1 MTNYS
6 AKILNNSVGAL
17 NAQQAVIATTSGNI
31 ANVNTPGYAR
41 RTVDLQ
47 TRLTSGS
54 GSGIDVGN
62 GVEVGRIL
70 RIADEFVERQ
80 LRSATTDLGSAQ
92 VENQYL
98 SRIQDLFS
106 LTGDRPTISSSL
118 TSFFSSLNDLQG
130 EPASIEL
137 RNNVITRAQDLV
149 NTIGDTYSALASMQD
164 EADQRLATEVQT
176 VNSITTQIA
185 TLNGLISARESNGTA
200 VAGDERDR
208 RDQLLNQL
216 AEKLHVTVVPGDNGQ
231 VSVTLNN
238 GFPLVYGTNSRDLE
252 VTNQPTFSATP
263 PPGLSS
269 QRMSYIVYDYDG
281 TSAQS
286 HADLTPGITG
296 GTLGGLLAIRGRND
310 STNTSAFQ
318 ADGHLVAVASRVEA
332 LTRNLLTT
340 FNAANLGPDRTPA
353 AGFQAS
359 SADLDGNAPSAFGFF
374 SYTGNTGATA
384 TGQPTSAD
392 LAASGVDNFS
402 SSLVLSVSGPRGI
415 AAGRDLSGGAVT
427 PVYAPGDG
435 SNMAG
440 LLTLQNQ
447 SQSFA
452 LGSYSFTGS
461 YDAAYGETITTVG
474 SAKARAEV
482 NERVAGSSKTAA
494 QTRRDEVSGV
504 SLDEEFTNLI
514 KFQKAYQAS
523 ARMIKIGEQ
532 LLDEVLQLL

>member
-6 AKILNNSVGAL
+6 AKILNISVGAL

-47 TRLTSGS
+47 TRITSGS
-54 GSGIDVGN
+54 GSGLDVGN

-80 LRSATTDLGSAQ
+80 LRASTTDLGSAQ

-106 LTGDRPTISSSL
+106 LTGDRPTIASSL

-130 EPASIEL
+130 EPASVEL
-137 RNNVITRAQDLV
+137 RNNVIAKGQDLV
-149 NTIGDTYSALASMQD
+149 NSISDTYNALAGMQD
-164 EADQRLATEVQT
+164 EANQRLSTEVQT
-176 VNSITTQIA
+176 VNSLTSQIA
-185 TLNGLISARESNGTA
+185 GLNGLISARESNGTA
-200 VAGDERDR
+200 VAGDERDQ
-208 RDQLLNQL
+208 RDQLLNKL
-216 AEKLHVTVVPGDNGQ
+216 SEKLHVSVVPGDNGQ
-231 VSVTLNN
+231 VSVTLDN
-238 GFPLVYGTNSRDLE
+238 GFPLVYGTNSRNLE
-252 VTNQPTFSATP
+252 VTSTPTFAANP

-296 GTLGGLLAIRGRND
+296 GTIGGLLAIRGRND
-310 STNTSAFQ
+310 PSNTSAFQ
-318 ADGHLVAVASRVEA
+318 ADGELVAVASRVEA
-332 LTRNLLTT
+332 LTRNLLTS
-340 FNAANLGPDRTPA
+340 FNTQNLGPDRSAA

-359 SADLDGNAPSAFGFF
+359 SADLNGNPPSAFGFF
-374 SYTGNTGATA
+374 TYTGNTGVTA
-384 TGQPTSAD
+384 TGQPSAAD

-402 SSLVLSVSGPRGI
+402 SSLTLAISDPRAI
-415 AAGRDLSGGAVT
+415 AAGRDLSGGAAT
-427 PVYAPGDG
+427 AQYAPGDG
-435 SNMAG
+435 SNISG
-440 LLTLQNQ
+440 LIGLQ
-447 SQSFA
+447 SQSQTFS
-452 LGSYSFTGS
+452 LGSYSFIGT
-461 YDAAYGETITTVG
+461 YDAAYQETITNVG
-474 SAKARAEV
+474 SAKSRADV
-482 NERVAGSSKTAA
+482 NEKVAASSQTAA

-523 ARMIKIGEQ
+523 ARMIKVGEQ